1 MKFGQIHY
9 KRLLREKVNLNR
21 HLQEA
26 QERNRDI
33 LANIE
38 NLERESALAG
48 RELSAPPDA
57 DAAGTTGELYA
68 SEAARKLEAA
78 KRSYARA
85 VAARGDAWRAESAE
99 RARLKAAQLERL
111 AAREEEL
118 ARRRAAFQE
127 AFSEALRFA
136 TLFAIFLHQLG
147 HLSHGDRDPDAA
159 KLLFVPV

>member
-1 MKFGQIHY
+1 MRATVLIPPPPHRKPRSATKQRILVKQQRLREESRMKFGQIHY

-85 VAARGDAWRAESAE
+85 VAAVGVAFAW
-99 RARLKAAQLERL
+99 
-111 AAREEEL
+111 
-118 ARRRAAFQE
+118 F
-127 AFSEALRFA
+127 
-136 TLFAIFLHQLG
+136 
-147 HLSHGDRDPDAA
+147 
-159 KLLFVPV
+159 